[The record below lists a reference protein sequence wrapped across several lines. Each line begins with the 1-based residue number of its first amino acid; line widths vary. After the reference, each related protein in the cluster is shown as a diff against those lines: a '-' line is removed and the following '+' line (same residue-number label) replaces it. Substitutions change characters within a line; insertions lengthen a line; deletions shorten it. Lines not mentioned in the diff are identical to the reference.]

1 MAYNAIPYKK
11 SKITDESK
19 LCSRA
24 KKSPKIP
31 QKKLC
36 TYLREVFLI
45 YYNIMK
51 GGGPQYI
58 SILLRGSLGTPYLYY
73 AVYGRPLSPK

>member
-19 LCSRA
+19 LCFRA

-31 QKKLC
+31 KKTLHSFAGG
-36 TYLREVFLI
+36 LPDLLQ
-45 YYNIMK
+45 YYE
-51 GGGPQYI
+51 GGG
-58 SILLRGSLGTPYLYY
+58 
-73 AVYGRPLSPK
+73 SPIYFHIT